1 MHKRKLGN
9 SGILVSEIALGSWL
23 TFAGG
28 IARDQSER
36 CVGAAFDLGI
46 NFFDT
51 ANEYGRGAAET
62 LLGDVLST
70 YPRESYVLG
79 TKLFFAMSD
88 TDRGLSA
95 AQVEKQLNASLTR

>member
-1 MHKRKLGN
+1 MIKRRLGK
-9 SGILVSEIALGSWL
+9 SDLYVSEIALGSWL

-28 IARDQSER
+28 IARVQSER
-36 CVGAAFDLGI
+36 CIRTAIDLGI

-70 YPRESYVLG
+70 YPRDSYIIG
-79 TKLFFAMSD
+79 TKLF
-88 TDRGLSA
+88 
-95 AQVEKQLNASLTR
+95 SLFPIR